1 MTSPKGGSTA
11 APDKFC
17 ALVSIDSGLWKIIE
31 SVEFSF
37 LRSLAFVF
45 CQFLAVLGIFSNVA
59 VNSLRVRRRWQ
70 STNLIAKKSEM
81 H

>member
-1 MTSPKGGSTA
+1 MWFGLLIGNILDNVWFDLLTAPRGGSTA

-17 ALVSIDSGLWKIIE
+17 AFVSIDSGLWKIIE

-45 CQFLAVLGIFSNVA
+45 CQFLAALGIFSK
-59 VNSLRVRRRWQ
+59 LCF
-70 STNLIAKKSEM
+70 
-81 H
+81 